1 MTGPCSGATTGVA
14 KSGLS
19 ALTYIGPGAIGGALA
34 GLSGW
39 AGAAVGAAIG
49 SLTYDLTTFCPSGPP
64 AMPTFTTADIV
75 ALLAPI
81 PTPARSTAA
90 GKFSDFLG
98 NVFWSQLCD
107 CSGGG
112 TSTLGALSAYP
123 AGAPQQLN
131 KYPNGTP
138 CFDSAVFTD
147 TGVGAGTFTV
157 GGLPVPAGLFPTAYV
172 VILTSTITSG
182 AGWSENFTAQAKHG
196 PTVDGTV
203 TVNVPA
209 GATVTL
215 VLPFNPTLSTS
226 TLLTRTGVS
235 GSGSV
240 SIGKQEQFYCGGSP
254 TLPDS
259 PCCPPDPIM
268 QSQIQAILDLVTLIQ
283 RQAVPFGY
291 ITSTA
296 HATLSGAGAISISG
310 LIGVKV
316 SITTL
321 PTSYG
326 IEGTSPPEHF
336 DLGFITFGCADG
348 FPSSVRLTRNPQII
362 TPARCGLYTDLDYD
376 LSPGVVVTITELL
389 REP

>member
-14 KSGLS
+14 KPGLS

-39 AGAAVGAAIG
+39 AGAALGAAIG
-49 SLTYDLTTFCPSGPP
+49 SLTYDLVTFCPSGPP
-64 AMPTFTTADIV
+64 AMPTFTSADIA
-75 ALLAPI
+75 ALLSPI

-98 NVFWSQLCD
+98 NIFWGQLCD

-112 TSTLGALSAYP
+112 TSTIGALSTYP
-123 AGAPQQLN
+123 TNGPQQLN
-131 KYPNGTP
+131 VYPKGTP

-147 TGVGAGTFTV
+147 VGVGAGTFTV
-157 GGLPVPAGLFPTAYV
+157 GGLAVPAGLFPTAYV

-196 PTVDGTV
+196 PTVDASV

-215 VLPFNPTLSTS
+215 TLPFNPTLSNT

-240 SIGKQEQFYCGGSP
+240 SIGKQEQFYCDGSP
-254 TLPDS
+254 ALTQT
-259 PCCPPDPIM
+259 PCCPPDPILN
-268 QSQIQAILDLVTLIQ
+268 SQVQAILEMVTLMQ

-291 ITSTA
+291 ITSTS
-296 HATLSGAGAISISG
+296 HSGLSGAGALSISG

-316 SITTL
+316 AVTTL
-321 PTSYG
+321 PSSYG
-326 IEGTSPPEHF
+326 LAGTSPPEHF
-336 DLGFITFGCADG
+336 DLGFVTFGCADG
-348 FPSSVRLTRNPQII
+348 FPSSYRLTRNPQVMM
-362 TPARCGLYTDLDYD
+362 PRSCGLYTDLDYD
-376 LSPGVVVTITELL
+376 LSPGVVVTVTELL